1 MAAGNAID
9 CDTRFHPNHELAAQV
24 LDSLT
29 AEVAVVNTTGAI
41 LATNQ
46 AWEDFAVQN
55 GGCPSLTGVGANYF
69 DVCRSARGDE
79 LYYAEQAYQGISDVL
94 AGKRHVFTLEYPC
107 HCATEKRWFLLH
119 VSPLKGDAS
128 KAVTAHV
135 SITDRKI
142 IEHQLVETTRLAAI
156 GDAMQGLSHKGRN
169 SLQQAQGFIDLLR
182 YWIADD
188 ADARKLLDRIE
199 LAQQRLVCLY
209 EEVLHYAEPMHL
221 NCSVGRLDDVVEEA
235 WASVLPVDDQL
246 TLQHPTQGM
255 DLSCEMDRD
264 AIWQVMKILF
274 DNAAETGSKT
284 TRIDVSYQTGV
295 LNHRP
300 AITMVVSDNGP
311 GIAAADHERVFE
323 PFFTT
328 KTIGT
333 GLGLARARRIVE
345 LHGGQMQLGAS
356 VLGGASFYL
365 TLPRQP
371 IAR

>member
-1 MAAGNAID
+1 MAVRNAID

-29 AEVAVVNTTGAI
+29 VEVAVINTAGAI
-41 LATNQ
+41 IATNQ
-46 AWEDFAVQN
+46 AWQDFAVQN
-55 GGCPSLTGVGANYF
+55 GGRPSLTGVGANYL
-69 DVCRSARGDE
+69 DVCRAIRGGDRF
-79 LYYAEQAYQGISDVL
+79 YADRACQGISDVL

-107 HCATEKRWFLLH
+107 HSSTENRWFLLH
-119 VSPLKGDAS
+119 VSPLKGDSS

-142 IEHQLVETTRLAAI
+142 VEHQLVETARLAAI
-156 GDAMQGLSHKGRN
+156 GDAMKGLSHKGRN

-182 YWIADD
+182 YSIGDD
-188 ADARKLLDRIE
+188 SDARKLLDRIE
-199 LAQQRLVCLY
+199 LAQHRLVGLY
-209 EEVLHYAEPMHL
+209 EEVLHYAEPMQL
-221 NCSVGRLDDVVEEA
+221 NCSIGRLDDVVEEA
-235 WASVLPVDDQL
+235 WASVLPVDDRL
-246 TLQHPTQGM
+246 RLQHPTQGM
-255 DLSCEMDRD
+255 DLECEMDRD
-264 AIWQVMKILF
+264 AMWQVVKTLF
-274 DNAAETGSKT
+274 DNAAETGSQT
-284 TRIDVSYQTGV
+284 TRIDVSYQTGL

-333 GLGLARARRIVE
+333 GLGLPRARRIVE
-345 LHGGQMQLGAS
+345 LHGGQIGLGAS

-365 TLPRQP
+365 TLPRQQ